1 MGPNLGLPS
10 DAGQV
15 WRDYDISSYTA
26 RVTTTKRP
34 EQAIVDWILL
44 RDGLRGVAHRAAGDP
59 LGRAADAC
67 ASTTR
72 PKCRRSWPTW
82 SSGSPAARRRRTRSR
97 RGWCRWT
104 ARVGGPAAQR
114 LLHSVPV
121 QTPGTGAWVLA
132 KEDAAVLLGELRRR
146 SDYREHNSPYL
157 MVNNGQST
165 LISTMRGRPYVRDVI
180 VRPEA
185 AAGFEPAPAQID
197 EGFALDFS
205 PLLSADRRMIDA
217 VIKCEIDQIEKMI
230 PVVVEVPTRVSPRQ
244 RTQIDVPQM
253 THYRFHERFRWP
265 VDRVLVVGLGMVA
278 LPMPVNGASL
288 VPGVPLPIGNSPAR
302 ADLLVFVECKGQAA
316 PAANAAA
323 GHAES
328 LARGQELPR
337 PLLTSSRDL
346 APSCR
351 TDFRIR
357 PRKPD
362 GLGNP
367 SYGQSCKSLLRRLLS
382 SCPITP
388 SGDRPARAAP
398 RRPEEFRTKFP
409 ARQIHYRTGWGRPIP
424 RSLPGVP

>member
-1 MGPNLGLPS
+1 MVRQLLLAAGLAVGAAGNVSAQGAAADDGPPVWRPPVESPLRPASPPAAPGDSAAAAGERTGGGSSVTRSVTSTTGLPS

-44 RDGLRGVAHRAAGDP
+44 ETGYEAWHTEP
-59 LGRAADAC
+59 LGILSAGPRTLRVYHTPEMQKTVADLVERFTSSEAATYTF
-67 ASTTR
+67 STR
-72 PKCRRSWPTW
+72 VVSLDSPSW
-82 SSGSPAARRRRTRSR
+82 RT
-97 RGWCRWT
+97 
-104 ARVGGPAAQR
+104 AAQR
-114 LLHSVPV
+114 LLRSVPV

-157 MVNNGQST
+157 VVNNGQST
-165 LISTMRGRPYVRDVI
+165 LISTMRGRPYVRDV
-180 VRPEA
+180 VPRPDV

-217 VIKCEIDQIEKMI
+217 VIKCDIDQIEKMI

-278 LPMPVNGASL
+278 LPIPVEGASL
-288 VPGVPLPIGNSPAR
+288 VPGVPLPLGNSPAR

-316 PAANAAA
+316 PTANGPAAA
-323 GHAES
+323 RSPLREAKNY
-328 LARGQELPR
+328 RGR
-337 PLLTSSRDL
+337 
-346 APSCR
+346 
-351 TDFRIR
+351 
-357 PRKPD
+357 
-362 GLGNP
+362 
-367 SYGQSCKSLLRRLLS
+367 Y
-382 SCPITP
+382 
-388 SGDRPARAAP
+388 
-398 RRPEEFRTKFP
+398 
-409 ARQIHYRTGWGRPIP
+409 
-424 RSLPGVP
+424 